1 MIAWMTFAYLA
12 CFCGAA
18 VPGIL
23 RIIKRRSS
31 GDCSLWREGLVL
43 CGVLIQLAVFIHE
56 GASPYVLASPI
67 TSGVSIGTLI
77 AVTLR
82 FR

>member
-1 MIAWMTFAYLA
+1 MIGLLTCVYLA

-23 RIIKRRSS
+23 RIVRRQSS
-31 GDCSLWREGLVL
+31 ADCSLWREWLVF
-43 CGVLIQLAVFIHE
+43 CGVLVQLVVFAAE
-56 GASPYVLASPI
+56 QASWPVLISPI
-67 TSGVSIGTLI
+67 VSACSVGTLLG
-77 AVTLR
+77 VTYR